1 MEQFMNPLTSQ
12 SILYFASRSLC
23 TTEAWVTTRWAMKF
37 VYKVGST
44 IFSKNIC
51 WGFAIV
57 SSINKADLPANVTV
71 FHYGIP
77 HPFSCTRVVGIFVPA
92 APTKRYHPL
101 GSWSSHNSEPWDV
114 TRIIFRLA
122 SLRFLWWWQRSA
134 TKWDENCKR
143 TEVIKINDTRFFNV
157 LKFWQLA
164 NRGWDFHLTRKLI
177 MH

>member
-1 MEQFMNPLTSQ
+1 MNPLTSQ

-44 IFSKNIC
+44 IFYKNIC

-57 SSINKADLPANVTV
+57 LSVIRADLPANVTF
-71 FHYGIP
+71 FHYRIP

-92 APTKRYHPL
+92 ALTKRYHPL
-101 GSWSSHNSEPWDV
+101 GSWSSHNIEPWDV
-114 TRIIFRLA
+114 KWILFRLA
-122 SLRFLWWWQRSA
+122 SLRFSWWWQRSA

-143 TEVIKINDTRFFNV
+143 TEVIKINGKRFFNV

-164 NRGWDFHLTRKLI
+164 NRGWDLHLTRKMT